1 MFHDPFSDRFF
12 IRQQVRHKELLALA
26 EEGRQLSQSHS
37 GRGIQ
42 KYRCQLL
49 TRLGENLVS
58 LGVRLQDR
66 YSAASEIGAPKGIRS

>member
-12 IRQQVRHKELLALA
+12 IRQQVRHEELLAMA
-26 EEGRQLSQSHS
+26 EERRRMSQIHS
-37 GRGIQ
+37 TGVIQ

-66 YSAASEIGAPKGIRS
+66 YSAASEISAPKGIRS